1 MDIKSISVKIILLL
15 KKYRYAV
22 LVLVIGL
29 ILVTIPTGKK
39 NGDAAEIVQET
50 VSVIPKTTDEQ
61 LSLLL
66 SKIDGAGTV
75 EVMLTVAEGE
85 EIVYQENSDTSSN
98 TDLYSSKTDTVT
110 VTDSQ
115 KNQNGLIRQVIP
127 PKYLGAI
134 VLCQGAD
141 DPSVKLAIVDAV
153 SKITGLGADC
163 ISVLKMK

>member
-50 VSVIPKTTDEQ
+50 DSVIPKTTDEQ

-163 ISVLKMK
+163 ISGLKMK